1 MGIRF
6 FVVDAEL
13 TFTDALISRLEAE
26 DDVDAA
32 TPVQPRMPS
41 LPITSGPC
49 DIVLIDADLPK
60 NAALDLA
67 ANLSGRAGKPR
78 VVMLSRGSDPERII
92 DFLSVG
98 ATAWVRKDESLE
110 HLLRV
115 IKGVAV
121 GEVWLPPSHT
131 GAILRLL
138 LDRRD
143 RTRERD
149 EKLAALTPRERE
161 VLSYM
166 AAGAGRRDLARQL
179 HVSANTVRTHLQNLM
194 AKLGVHSVLEAVALT
209 RSQLDTSAHLPS
221 GPLGVADRALPR

>member
-1 MGIRF
+1 MGIRV

-41 LPITSGPC
+41 LLITRPC

-60 NAALDLA
+60 NASLDLA
-67 ANLSGRAGKPR
+67 ANLSGRAGNPR

-115 IKGVAV
+115 IRGVAV
-121 GEVWLPPSHT
+121 GEVWLPPSQT

-138 LDRRD
+138 FDRRD

-161 VLSYM
+161 VLSYL

-194 AKLGVHSVLEAVALT
+194 AKLGVHSMLEAVALT
-209 RSQLDTSAHLPS
+209 RAQLDTSAHLPS
-221 GPLGVADRALPR
+221 GPLGGS